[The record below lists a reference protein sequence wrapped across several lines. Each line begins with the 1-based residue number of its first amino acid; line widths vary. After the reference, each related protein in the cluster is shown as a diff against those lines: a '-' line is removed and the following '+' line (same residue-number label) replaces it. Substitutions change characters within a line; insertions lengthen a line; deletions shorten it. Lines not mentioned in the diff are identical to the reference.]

1 MYNVKRKLCKVT
13 PEIIRECKH
22 YKNHKEFPNYKTQIN
37 YFVMLGTSD
46 RIRVLRKMATHYFI
60 KALNVIRDTSIT
72 DKMAAKRVKKILGSV
87 RKLTSQS
94 KPKLFREFMQH
105 MALQINYYD
114 SEKSYEK
121 YCVLYEELL
130 EKELDKANSYESLK
144 DLRDKVSEAED
155 ECQKIYDLADKK
167 YSLLLYPYF
176 NNIIYN
182 IENFVLCLRRWIKD
196 KIFYIF
202 DTNYGESYVPIV

>member
-13 PEIIRECKH
+13 PEIIRDCKLH
-22 YKNHKEFPNYKTQIN
+22 KNHNGFPNYKTQIN

-46 RIRVLRKMATHYFI
+46 RIRVLRKLATHYFI

-72 DKMAAKRVKKILGSV
+72 DKMAAKKVKKILYSV

-114 SEKSYEK
+114 SKESFEK
-121 YCVLYEELL
+121 YSVLYEELL
-130 EKELDKANSYESLK
+130 EKELGKANSYESLK
-144 DLRDKVSEAED
+144 ELRGKVSKAKD
-155 ECQKIYDLADKK
+155 KCQKIYDLADEK

-176 NNIIYN
+176 NNTICN

-202 DTNYGESYVPIV
+202 DTNYGESYVPII